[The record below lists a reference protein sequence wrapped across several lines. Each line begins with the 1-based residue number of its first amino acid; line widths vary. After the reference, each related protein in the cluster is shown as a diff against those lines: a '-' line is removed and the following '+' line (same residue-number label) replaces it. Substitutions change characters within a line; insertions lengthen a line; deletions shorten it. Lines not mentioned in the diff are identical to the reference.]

1 MSVSNTG
8 TACQKAFGG
17 GTQAAVP
24 SEDGVEAAAIFAA
37 TEVKSTGGT
46 RVYDVNSSTGVI
58 TVGLK
63 NIPGEQDHT
72 SKWTPLGGNPGNTMG
87 TWDGLQRR

>member
-17 GTQAAVP
+17 GSNAAMP

-37 TEVKSTGGT
+37 TEVKSSGGT
-46 RVYDVNSSTGVI
+46 RAYDINQSTGVI

-63 NIPGEQDHT
+63 NIPNEQDHT
-72 SKWTPLGGNPGNTMG
+72 SKWTPTGGANGTTG